1 MSEHLPDFGTQWHR
15 RALERPRVEAAPIV
29 SPADILAVLDL
40 DVTLPNGS
48 DLDLAMW
55 FLGILPVNTIETPLI
70 DWWGGL

>member
-1 MSEHLPDFGTQWHR
+1 
-15 RALERPRVEAAPIV
+15 
-29 SPADILAVLDL
+29 LAVLDL